1 MFVICIFLCQMIKD
15 VFSDC
20 NKIEV
25 SFAVISL
32 PLFDFLKMVWCS
44 LLSLIFSRQPNNI
57 HLNHVPVQMIFLKL
71 MVSPS

>member
-32 PLFDFLKMVWCS
+32 PLFDFLKWFGVRFCHLY
-44 LLSLIFSRQPNNI
+44 LLDNLTIFI
-57 HLNHVPVQMIFLKL
+57 
-71 MVSPS
+71 

>member
-1 MFVICIFLCQMIKD
+1 MFVIRMFLCQMIKD

-25 SFAVISL
+25 F
-32 PLFDFLKMVWCS
+32 FKMIWCS
-44 LLSLIFSRQPNNI
+44 LLSHIFSTTATNI
-57 HLNHVPVQMIFLKL
+57 HLNHVPVQIIFLKL